1 MALSLSDIT
10 EQFVTDRRD
19 ALQRDAGTRN
29 TRYGDMID
37 LYRLDVWEDSP
48 QPGERRVASPRAF
61 TIVEAYRTLLFTRR
75 PVLSVEASRHKRVLQ
90 QQADKIE
97 KFLYGVWDEMRLL
110 NVIDEVEFWACAA
123 GRGVFKILYVPEMPH
138 DEFPLVA
145 QAVDP
150 RNFYHSQSTVR
161 PGEDVEVAHSF
172 ERTRRD
178 IEQDWGEIPDDRRPT
193 EQGELEE
200 WLDETVEYTDYWREV
215 IVQEEKEEEEEP
227 ERGVMERVVEAMR
240 GLLSGEREEEEEEE
254 PEKVWKRKVVN
265 CVVADDTFVKE
276 PKFVPGYERL
286 PFFHWDGIHTP
297 LPDLE
302 DQGLSVLYPVAGGER
317 ADGTQG
323 LLATENQL
331 LAAKVRMVEMY
342 ANAAAVTN
350 DESLANLDMRPGA
363 VNIADNPDYKLDWVM
378 PPGTHPDADKVMAQL
393 EALSEDSTIPASMM
407 GRYQGEI
414 SGVALSLMTNPVLM
428 RIAARQRQR
437 EEVLQQV
444 NKLILGLV
452 EEWAPSEGWVV
463 WGKDKREREFEV
475 ELRPDD
481 INGYRRNSV
490 KLSASLP
497 KDAQGEL
504 MLHTN
509 LVKQKMESR
518 RTAIN
523 RIQELTDQRG
533 RTPEDELK
541 QILTEGVLFDDEE
554 VRRVMSQRAL
564 DDYDAAL
571 AAEVGAQ
578 QQEAPQRPQQQQPQP
593 QGPMMGIPPQTVP
606 PEFMGMGGAQ
616 PQPPE
621 PEGRPPGA

>member
-1 MALSLSDIT
+1 MSISLSDIT

-48 QPGERRVASPRAF
+48 APGERRVASPRAF

-75 PVLSVEASRHKRVLQ
+75 PVLSVEASQHKRVLQ

-97 KFLYGVWDEMRLL
+97 KFLYGAWDEMRFL
-110 NVIDEVEFWACAA
+110 NVIDEVEFWACTA
-123 GRGVFKILYVPEMPH
+123 GRGVFKILYHPDTPE
-138 DEFPLVA
+138 DEFPLMA
-145 QAVDP
+145 QSIDP
-150 RNFYHSQSTVR
+150 RNFYHSQSTFR

-178 IEQDWGEIPDDRRPT
+178 IEQDWGEIPDESRPT

-215 IVQEEKEEEEEP
+215 IVQEDKEEEEEP

-240 GLLSGEREEEEEEE
+240 GLLAGEEEEAEDEE
-254 PEKVWKRKVVN
+254 PEKVWKRKVIN
-265 CVVADDTFVKE
+265 CVVAGDDFVKD

-350 DESLANLDMRPGA
+350 DESLADLDMRPGA
-363 VNIADNPDYKLDWVM
+363 VNVAGDRDYKLDWVM
-378 PPGTHPDADKVMAQL
+378 PPGQHPDADKVLAQL
-393 EALSEDSTIPASMM
+393 EALADDSTIPASMM

-437 EEVLQQV
+437 EEVLQQA

-452 EEWAPSEGWVV
+452 EEWAPSDGWVV
-463 WGKDKREREFEV
+463 WGRDKREREFEV
-475 ELRPDD
+475 VLKPDD

-533 RTPEDELK
+533 RTPDDELK
-541 QILTEGVLFDDEE
+541 QILTEGVLFDEE
-554 VRRVMSQRAL
+554 QTRKLMAQRAL
-564 DDYDAAL
+564 DDYDPEL
-571 AAEVGAQ
+571 AAELAMREQPQ
-578 QQEAPQRPQQQQPQP
+578 QAPQGPPQQP

-616 PQPPE
+616 EQPPQ
-621 PEGRPPGA
+621 PEGRPPGG